1 MVESLL
7 RPSTEDIF
15 HPHNFV
21 TPVKVFHDPNATLRD
36 TPHTTH
42 QYPHTMFYPYKY
54 TIQFLGQ
61 EPHTNIRQLTIHC
74 LQEYCFL
81 NGCTLG

>member
-7 RPSTEDIF
+7 RRNTEDIF

-21 TPVKVFHDPNATLRD
+21 TPVNVFHDPNATLRD
-36 TPHTTH
+36 TL
-42 QYPHTMFYPYKY
+42 PYNTSIPSY
-54 TIQFLGQ
+54 NVLPIQFLGQ

-74 LQEYCFL
+74 LQECCFL